1 MRKYPQEQA
10 SRGFIVKVRVRKQY
24 GAQVWR
30 RRIDA
35 WQQSGLS
42 QKAFCGQ
49 NHLALSTF
57 TLWRQRLN
65 KPAKLPSRPAS
76 ACIEIVPVPRV
87 HAAVVVPP
95 SPVIVVVV
103 GGRYRIELADGFHR
117 DTLQQV
123 LQVLEARP

>member
-1 MRKYPQEQA
+1 M
-10 SRGFIVKVRVRKQY
+10 KVRVRKQF

-35 WQQSGLS
+35 WRQSGLS
-42 QKAFCGQ
+42 QKTFCEQ

-57 TLWRQRLN
+57 SLWRQRLN
-65 KPAKLPSRPAS
+65 KPAKQSVS

-87 HAAVVVPP
+87 QAAVVVPL
-95 SPVIVVVV
+95 SPVIVVVG
-103 GGRYRIELADGFHR
+103 GGRYRIELVEGFHR

-123 LQVLEARP
+123 LHVLEARA